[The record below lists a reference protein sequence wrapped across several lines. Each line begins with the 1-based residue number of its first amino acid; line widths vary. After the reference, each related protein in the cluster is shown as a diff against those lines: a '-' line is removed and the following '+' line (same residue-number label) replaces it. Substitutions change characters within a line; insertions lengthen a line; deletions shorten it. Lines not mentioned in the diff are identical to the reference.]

1 MPIKNLSFRRFI
13 GMLILIFLLIPAICL
28 STEKQLKTATDESL
42 QVQEC
47 DSSKGGVK
55 AWAKD
60 WGPII
65 SPFATLLSALAA
77 LFVALYLGIL
87 REKIRKPRLKL
98 YFLGNG
104 QYPYF
109 FRLSFGHLKDSI
121 RLSTGDT
128 IELLVSGFSAR
139 VKVKNIGKTTAKE
152 IQARIEKIEFIDPE
166 RPTTFYHPT
175 AVKWSGEQA
184 IGTVD
189 IVSGSHFFLDIFFAI
204 NTTAAEMARFNIE
217 EMAKND
223 VVMTEERVMRIFK
236 EEVQVTEEVFWNVW
250 VKDPHVRGI
259 PAKFK
264 YEGNFVISYVVNGAN
279 CEPIKFNVLVDWR
292 ANSWNNPTIR
302 IEQNSNYIENEEDN

>member
-1 MPIKNLSFRRFI
+1 
-13 GMLILIFLLIPAICL
+13 MLTLLFLLVPSICL
-28 STEKQLKTATDESL
+28 STEAQLKTATNESL
-42 QVQEC
+42 TVQE
-47 DSSKGGVK
+47 SKFSQGGVK

-65 SPFATLLSALAA
+65 SPFATLLSTLTA
-77 LFVALYLGIL
+77 LFVALYLGII

-98 YFLGNG
+98 YFLENG

-121 RLSTGDT
+121 RLSTGDI
-128 IELLVSGFSAR
+128 IELLVPGFSAR

-166 RPTTFYHPT
+166 RHTTFYHPT
-175 AVKWSGEQA
+175 AVKWSGEQE

-189 IVSGSHFFLDIFFAI
+189 IASGSHFFLDIFFAI
-204 NTTAAEMARFNIE
+204 NTTAAEMTRFNRE
-217 EMAKND
+217 EMAKSD
-223 VVMTEERVMRIFK
+223 VDMPEERVMRIFK
-236 EEVQVTEEVFWNVW
+236 EEAQMTEEIFWNVW

-279 CEPIKFNVLVDWR
+279 CEPIKFKVFVDWSV
-292 ANSWNNPTIR
+292 NSWNNPTIR
-302 IEQNSNYIENEEDN
+302 IEQNSNYIDNEEDN